1 MTGTINRRSFIK
13 MMGWGGV
20 GTALGGCD
28 VPTTVTLEEGKEDV
42 VSYLMPEEYV
52 IPGVGVWYAS
62 TCAQCAAACG
72 TQGRVREGRVLKM
85 EGNPNSSVNRGKLC
99 MMGQAGLQGHYNPDR
114 IKEPMIRKNGS
125 LTMVGWDQAL
135 ATINDK
141 LNATEGARVAWITGT
156 VSGHQKVLLNALLE
170 SVGSGKHYAHEV
182 VSNKVLQAV
191 NRDMLGDA
199 MPRLRFDKAK
209 MILSFGADFLGSW
222 MASPVHFAGE
232 YAKFRSNKP
241 RGLLVAVEPKMSLTG
256 GNADLWIASRPG
268 SEAAIAL
275 AIANELVNAHNKDA
289 AALPESVR
297 NVINQHSVERV
308 AKQTGVDAERI
319 KRVAQLLN
327 ERSPSLVLAGAPVE
341 GQTDGYAATAAIM
354 LLNQLLGNIGETI
367 ESPGAFAF
375 AQLEAKTGGTADLL
389 AFAQDA
395 QDKKLDVAF
404 FYGANPVYS
413 APAALGLDDALK
425 NIGLKVAISQ
435 FMDETTAA
443 ADVILPAAS
452 YLEDWGTHVPA
463 YHPAQPAISMQQP
476 LMERLYETT
485 RGFGDVLLAL
495 LQNKNK
501 DQYGQYADYYAYLR
515 HAFSAMPASY
525 KENPASEEHSWNAV
539 LQKGI
544 INVQTTD
551 EPLNASVADIEAPK
565 APVSDPQYP
574 FVLVPSVRLG
584 LWDGRHANLPWLQ
597 EAPDQIAKVVWDSWA
612 EIHPSTAKKLGIEQ
626 GSIIKVSSKHGELT
640 LKAVLLK
647 GVHPDVVAIPMGQG
661 HIEYGRYAKG
671 LGVNPLKIL
680 APAQEQKTGE
690 LAMYATNV
698 KIANTGEKDEI
709 VKIGS
714 TDTQMGRKLVG
725 TVPVEQVRRTEGA

>member
-1 MTGTINRRSFIK
+1 M
-13 MMGWGGV
+13 
-20 GTALGGCD
+20 
-28 VPTTVTLEEGKEDV
+28 
-42 VSYLMPEEYV
+42 
-52 IPGVGVWYAS
+52 
-62 TCAQCAAACG
+62 
-72 TQGRVREGRVLKM
+72 
-85 EGNPNSSVNRGKLC
+85 
-99 MMGQAGLQGHYNPDR
+99 
-114 IKEPMIRKNGS
+114 
-125 LTMVGWDQAL
+125 
-135 ATINDK
+135 
-141 LNATEGARVAWITGT
+141 
-156 VSGHQKVLLNALLE
+156 
-170 SVGSGKHYAHEV
+170 
-182 VSNKVLQAV
+182 
-191 NRDMLGDA
+191 
-199 MPRLRFDKAK
+199 
-209 MILSFGADFLGSW
+209 
-222 MASPVHFAGE
+222 
-232 YAKFRSNKP
+232 
-241 RGLLVAVEPKMSLTG
+241 
-256 GNADLWIASRPG
+256 
-268 SEAAIAL
+268 
-275 AIANELVNAHNKDA
+275 
-289 AALPESVR
+289 
-297 NVINQHSVERV
+297 
-308 AKQTGVDAERI
+308 
-319 KRVAQLLN
+319 
-327 ERSPSLVLAGAPVE
+327 
-341 GQTDGYAATAAIM
+341 
-354 LLNQLLGNIGETI
+354 
-367 ESPGAFAF
+367 
-375 AQLEAKTGGTADLL
+375 
-389 AFAQDA
+389 
-395 QDKKLDVAF
+395 
-404 FYGANPVYS
+404 
-413 APAALGLDDALK
+413 DDALK

>member
-1 MTGTINRRSFIK
+1 
-13 MMGWGGV
+13 
-20 GTALGGCD
+20 
-28 VPTTVTLEEGKEDV
+28 
-42 VSYLMPEEYV
+42 
-52 IPGVGVWYAS
+52 
-62 TCAQCAAACG
+62 
-72 TQGRVREGRVLKM
+72 
-85 EGNPNSSVNRGKLC
+85 
-99 MMGQAGLQGHYNPDR
+99 
-114 IKEPMIRKNGS
+114 
-125 LTMVGWDQAL
+125 
-135 ATINDK
+135 
-141 LNATEGARVAWITGT
+141 
-156 VSGHQKVLLNALLE
+156 
-170 SVGSGKHYAHEV
+170 
-182 VSNKVLQAV
+182 
-191 NRDMLGDA
+191 
-199 MPRLRFDKAK
+199 
-209 MILSFGADFLGSW
+209 
-222 MASPVHFAGE
+222 
-232 YAKFRSNKP
+232 
-241 RGLLVAVEPKMSLTG
+241 
-256 GNADLWIASRPG
+256 
-268 SEAAIAL
+268 
-275 AIANELVNAHNKDA
+275 
-289 AALPESVR
+289 
-297 NVINQHSVERV
+297 
-308 AKQTGVDAERI
+308 
-319 KRVAQLLN
+319 
-327 ERSPSLVLAGAPVE
+327 
-341 GQTDGYAATAAIM
+341 
-354 LLNQLLGNIGETI
+354 
-367 ESPGAFAF
+367 
-375 AQLEAKTGGTADLL
+375 
-389 AFAQDA
+389 
-395 QDKKLDVAF
+395 
-404 FYGANPVYS
+404 
-413 APAALGLDDALK
+413 
-425 NIGLKVAISQ
+425 
-435 FMDETTAA
+435 
-443 ADVILPAAS
+443 
-452 YLEDWGTHVPA
+452 
-463 YHPAQPAISMQQP
+463 MQQP

>member
-1 MTGTINRRSFIK
+1 
-13 MMGWGGV
+13 MGWGGV

-62 TCAQCAAACG
+62 TCTQCAAACG

-85 EGNPNSSVNRGKLC
+85 EGNPNSSVNSGKLC
-99 MMGQAGLQGHYNPDR
+99 VMGQAGLQGHYNPDR

-125 LTMVGWDQAL
+125 LSLVGWDQAL

-141 LNATEGARVAWITGT
+141 LNAADGARVAWFTGT
-156 VSGHQKVLLNALLE
+156 ISGHQKVLLNALLE
-170 SVGSGKHYAHEV
+170 SNGSSKHYVHEV
-182 VSNKVLQAV
+182 VGNKVLQAV
-191 NRDMLGDA
+191 SRDMLGDA
-199 MPRLRFDKAK
+199 MPKYRFDKAK

-222 MASPVHFAGE
+222 MSSPVHFAGE
-232 YAKFRSNKP
+232 YAKFRTNKP
-241 RGLLVAVEPKMSLTG
+241 RGLLVAIEPKMTLTG
-256 GNADLWIASRPG
+256 GNADLWIPARPG
-268 SEAAIAL
+268 TEAAIAL
-275 AIANELVNAHNKDA
+275 AIANELINAHNKDA
-289 AALPESVR
+289 AILPESVR
-297 NVINQHSVERV
+297 NLIGQHSAESV
-308 AKQTGVDAERI
+308 AKQTAVAADRI
-319 KRVAQLLN
+319 KRLAQLLN

-341 GQTDGYAATAAIM
+341 GQTNGYAATAAIM
-354 LLNQLLGNIGETI
+354 LLNHLLGNIGQTI

-375 AQLEAKTGGTADLL
+375 AQLEATTGGTADLI
-389 AFAQDA
+389 AFTQNAK
-395 QDKKLDVAF
+395 DKNLDVAF
-404 FYGANPVYS
+404 FYGTNPVYS
-413 APAALGLDDALK
+413 APDALKFGDALK
-425 NIGLKVAISQ
+425 NIGMKVAISQ
-435 FMDETTAA
+435 FMDETTAQ

-452 YLEDWGTHVPA
+452 YLEDWGTHVAA
-463 YHPAQPAISMQQP
+463 YHSEQPAISMQQP
-476 LMERLYETT
+476 LMEKLYETT

-501 DQYGQYADYYAYLR
+501 DKYGQYADYYAYLR

-539 LQKGI
+539 LQKGVI
-544 INVQTTD
+544 KVQTTD
-551 EPLNASVADIEAPK
+551 ESLSTSIAEIDTPTIPASDSAYPLT
-565 APVSDPQYP
+565 
-574 FVLVPSVRLG
+574 LVPSVRLG

-626 GSIIKVSSKHGELT
+626 GSIIKVSSKHGEVT

-647 GVHPDVVAIPMGQG
+647 GLHPDVVAIPMGQG
-661 HIEYGRYAKG
+661 HTEYGRFAKG

-680 APAQEQKTGE
+680 APEQEQKTGE

-698 KIANTGEKDEI
+698 KITDTGKKDTV